1 MQGVCVLGIIYL
13 LVLCVGWRIYSV
25 LRARRQIFAI
35 IYNIYQRRDSH
46 GARDNCLH
54 SQRKNCEKYMY
65 NICIK
70 KNIAQTNMQIGKS
83 VKIPVCNVDVSRL
96 LSFRLHTEC
105 FFIFRIH
112 LHSFSESEM
121 KTHGKLIALR
131 LILLLKGAAGCPA
144 CCSLTN
150 LYQHTNIKIYD
161 NVLPRR

>member
-1 MQGVCVLGIIYL
+1 MSVLGIIYL
-13 LVLCVGWRIYSV
+13 LVLCVGWCIYSV

-35 IYNIYQRRDSH
+35 IYNIYQRRDRLSVR
-46 GARDNCLH
+46 AIIVCTH
-54 SQRKNCEKYMY
+54 SAKIVK
-65 NICIK
+65 NICTIYVK

-96 LSFRLHTEC
+96 LSFRLHTAC

-161 NVLPRR
+161 NVLPMR

>member
-1 MQGVCVLGIIYL
+1 
-13 LVLCVGWRIYSV
+13 
-25 LRARRQIFAI
+25 
-35 IYNIYQRRDSH
+35 
-46 GARDNCLH
+46 
-54 SQRKNCEKYMY
+54 
-65 NICIK
+65 
-70 KNIAQTNMQIGKS
+70 MQIGKS

-96 LSFRLHTEC
+96 LSFRLHTAC

-121 KTHGKLIALR
+121 KTHGKLIGLR